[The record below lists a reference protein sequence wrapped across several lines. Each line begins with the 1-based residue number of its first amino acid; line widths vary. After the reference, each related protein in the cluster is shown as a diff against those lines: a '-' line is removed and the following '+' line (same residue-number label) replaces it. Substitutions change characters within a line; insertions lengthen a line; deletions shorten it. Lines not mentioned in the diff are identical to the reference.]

1 MKTNQPD
8 LQLKSPIQRNY
19 NRAVFYTY
27 IGVIVMALLSA
38 WVLFDRQKVQLIE
51 QREEQVARHVMQID
65 LLLES
70 SIRAVKSL
78 RNVAVDHLRLGEL
91 ARTKMLP
98 QYEKFNQDG
107 QFFTLEPNYVHGGEP
122 FTNMGRITGAGSVK
136 NRSDKFYQEL
146 EMLFEL
152 SLSFPVAKEAAPKA
166 SSIYYIS
173 KQKLI
178 SYYPWTFNEQGFRE
192 ELLNKKQFQLAT
204 PEMNPQR
211 SVFWREAYVDVSE
224 QGLLTTLGLPVYLD
238 DEFIGSINLDMTL
251 SSLAKQIRMYFKMPG
266 TVILLD
272 QQNNILSHSDFD
284 TSEMNRVYHIS
295 QRLPSELHALGE
307 SELFDAHEGIIRN
320 GYYIHSVAL
329 HNAPWRLLYLQE
341 DSALFQDAWDKLQ
354 LTFLLVV
361 LALSVL
367 VTIVHWQTRRAF
379 VSPASR
385 LLTHLEECSQSP
397 IKPPQKIT
405 HGWAPWFQL
414 VSRIFE
420 ENKQYTLH
428 LAEQNKRLDNLVAK
442 RTQRLRETTERRE
455 REYALLRSLL
465 DSIPEA
471 IVFKDQE
478 GKYLGC
484 NKSAEHMLGYSESE
498 MIGMTSVELTSPEQ
512 GARIR
517 LEDSQVL
524 KERAPLRYQEKVDI
538 SGKSVLLDI
547 LKLPFYNRRGELLG
561 LISVWRDVTRE
572 FQSAEQLRLSE
583 ERYHLAMDAVEDGL
597 WDWYLDSEQIIC
609 NPSYYSMLGY
619 KTNEF
624 PALLSSIEEL
634 IHPDDR
640 YRVRDYRNHYLSE
653 PSGAYETEFRMR
665 CKSGAYLWVL
675 SRGRVVE
682 FTSEGLP
689 SRMLGTHKDIT
700 RQKSN
705 EVALLEAKHEA
716 ELANMYKSEFL
727 ANMSHEIRTP
737 MNAIIGMLQLASRT
751 SLTLQQ
757 QDYLNKAGFSAES
770 LLRIINDILDF
781 SKIEAGKLELERVAF
796 SLERVL
802 DHVIDMN
809 ALQAQEKGVELLLFS
824 PLTTGLTLHGDP
836 LRLGQVLVNLLSNA
850 VKFTSKGEIELGCED
865 VGERDQQITLKFWV
879 RDTGIGIH
887 QDQQGHL
894 FDAFSQADGSTTRQ
908 YGGTGLGLS
917 ISKHLVSMMGGTMAV
932 ESAPNEGS
940 TFSFTISFDIAEAL
954 APLPLVV
961 PKQLNNLSSLV
972 VDDNPSALQI
982 YSTLMNDFSFEVN
995 TATGGAEAIAILQQQ
1010 DIDLLLL
1017 DWMMPEVNGSKV
1029 IQTIDEMVAD
1039 GRLAKRPVI
1048 IIMTAYSTEPLNV
1061 ELDKYQYHAVLQ
1073 KPFKASDLFDEII
1086 GAFAA
1091 PAKVIAALPEEEK
1104 AVQVDAGLVLLVE
1117 DNFINQ
1123 QVATELLK
1131 SAGYEVIVA
1140 DNGQIALDIVDTRP
1154 FDAVLMDIQMPVMD
1168 GLTAAKALRERYSST
1183 ELPIIAMTAHAM
1195 SGDKEKSLSA
1205 GMNAHITKPI
1215 VLTELFETLAYWIA
1229 VKQAS
1234 SNSSL

>member
-1 MKTNQPD
+1 MKSTEPD

-38 WVLFDRQKVQLIE
+38 WVLFDKQKEQLIE
-51 QREEQVARHVMQID
+51 QREEQVARHVLQID

-78 RNVAVDHLRLGEL
+78 RNVAVDHLKLGEL
-91 ARTKMLP
+91 ARKDMLP
-98 QYEKFNQDG
+98 KYENFNQDG
-107 QFFTLEPNYVHGGEP
+107 QFFTLEPNYAHGEP
-122 FTNMGRITGAGSVK
+122 FTNMGRITGSGSLQ

-173 KQKLI
+173 NQRI
-178 SYYPWTFNEQGFRE
+178 MSSYPWSANEQGFRE
-192 ELLNKKQFQLAT
+192 ELLNKNQFRLAT

-211 SVFWREAYVDVSE
+211 SVFWSEAYVDVSE
-224 QGLLTTLGLPVYLD
+224 QGLLTTLGLPVYLE

-284 TSEMNRVYHIS
+284 NVEMNRVYHIS
-295 QRLPSELHALGE
+295 QRIPSELHALAE
-307 SELFDAHEGIIRN
+307 SEIFDAHDGVLRN

-341 DSALFQDAWDKLQ
+341 ETALFQDAWDKLQ

-385 LLTHLEECSQSP
+385 LLTHLEVCSQSP
-397 IKPPQKIT
+397 IKPPRKIT
-405 HGWAPWFQL
+405 SGWEPWFQL

-455 REYALLRSLL
+455 REYALLRSLI

-524 KERAPLRYQEKVDI
+524 KDRAALRYQEKIEI

-547 LKLPFYNRRGELLG
+547 LKLPFYNRRGDLLG

-572 FQSAEQLRLSE
+572 YQSAEQLRLSE

-619 KTNEF
+619 ETNEF
-624 PALLSSIEEL
+624 PALISSIEEL

-640 YRVRDYRNHYLSE
+640 GRVKEYRDHYLSE

-665 CKSGAYLWVL
+665 TKIGSYLWVL

-682 FTSEGLP
+682 FTAEGMP

-781 SKIEAGKLELERVAF
+781 SKIEAGKLELENVSF
-796 SLERVL
+796 SLEKVL

-809 ALQAQEKGVELLLFS
+809 ALSAQEKGVELLLFS
-824 PLTTGLTLHGDP
+824 PLTTGLTLNGDP

-850 VKFTSKGEIELGCED
+850 VKFTQEGEIELGCED
-865 VGERDQQITLKFWV
+865 VGERDTQISLKFWV
-879 RDTGIGIH
+879 RDTGIGIKRE
-887 QDQQGHL
+887 QQTHL

-917 ISKHLVSMMGGTMAV
+917 ISKHLVSMMGGNLSV
-932 ESAPNEGS
+932 ESEPDQGS
-940 TFSFTISFDIAEAL
+940 TFSFTLSFDIAKAL
-954 APLPLVV
+954 APEPLIV
-961 PKQLNNLSSLV
+961 PKQLNNLSCLV

-982 YSTLMNDFSFEVN
+982 YSTLMRDFSFGVN
-995 TATGGAEAIAILQQQ
+995 TAVGGAEAIARLLQQ

-1017 DWMMPEVNGSKV
+1017 DWMMPVVSGGMV
-1029 IQTIDEMVAD
+1029 IKAVDEMVAD
-1039 GRLAKRPVI
+1039 GRLKKRPVI
-1048 IIMTAYSTEPLNV
+1048 IIMTAYSTEPLNL

-1073 KPFKASDLFDEII
+1073 KPFKASSLFDEII

-1091 PAKVIAALPEEEK
+1091 PAKIKQEVTE
-1104 AVQVDAGLVLLVE
+1104 AVEQQPQQSGLVLLVE

-1123 QVATELLK
+1123 QVASELLK
-1131 SAGYEVIVA
+1131 SAGYEVVIA
-1140 DNGQIALDIVDTRP
+1140 DNGKIALDLVAVQE

-1168 GLTAAKALRERYSST
+1168 GLTATKILRETYSAKQ
-1183 ELPIIAMTAHAM
+1183 LPIIAMTAHAM
-1195 SGDKEKSLSA
+1195 SGDKEKSLNA

-1215 VLTELFETLAYWIA
+1215 VLTELFETLAHWIA
-1229 VKQAS
+1229 FKNQA
-1234 SNSSL
+1234 